1 MIEQV
6 DKGYLFTDIGV
17 LEVTGTEHGIMS
29 VAFVESV
36 DTEAACATSVVQ
48 QCIAELSQYF
58 GGKRTRFSV
67 LLNPGGTEFRG
78 LVWHALRKIPFG
90 RTKSYRDVAMAIDR
104 PRSAHAV
111 GGAVG
116 HNPIAIIVPCHRVIG
131 SDGSLTGYAGGLDRK
146 RWLLEHER
154 RVLATRG

>member
-1 MIEQV
+1 MIEQL

-29 VAFVESV
+29 VTFVESV

-104 PRSAHAV
+104 PKSAHAV

-116 HNPIAIIVPCHRVIG
+116 HNPVSIIVPCHRVIG
-131 SDGSLTGYAGGLDRK
+131 SDGSLTGYAFGLDRK
-146 RWLLEHER
+146 QWLLEHER
-154 RVLATRG
+154 RVLAARG

>member
-1 MIEQV
+1 MMEQL
-6 DKGYLFTDIGV
+6 DKGYFFTDIGA
-17 LEVTGTEHGIMS
+17 LEVAGTERGIVS
-29 VAFVESV
+29 VKFVENV
-36 DTEAACATSVVQ
+36 DTGAACTTSVVQ
-48 QCIAELSQYF
+48 QCITELSQYF
-58 GGKRTRFSV
+58 GGRRTTFSV
-67 LLNPGGTEFRG
+67 RLNPGGTEFRR
-78 LVWHALRKIPFG
+78 LVWHVLRNIPFG
-90 RTKSYRDVAMAIDR
+90 LTKSYRDVAVAIDR
-104 PRSAHAV
+104 PTSARPV